1 MKRGQANSLPIE
13 TAPRQ
18 MVGAMRP
25 ADAMIEPLDGTEAA
39 RLVAAIARSG
49 DRQAFAQLFAFYAP
63 RLKTFLSRQGFG
75 ASDCDDL
82 IQDTMLAVWRKAWQF
97 DAEAGAVSTWIFT
110 ICRNL
115 GIDRRRRVA
124 RRLKDNDLPPM
135 SEIDPG
141 PSADVEIISREDET
155 RVRRALDALPA
166 EQAQV
171 ITLSFFS
178 QSPQIEIAKSLGIP
192 LGTVKSRVRLA
203 MNRLRQLLD
212 EPS

>member
-1 MKRGQANSLPIE
+1 
-13 TAPRQ
+13 
-18 MVGAMRP
+18 MRP
-25 ADAMIEPLDGTEAA
+25 ADTAAPLDGDDAA

-49 DRQAFAQLFAFYAP
+49 DRQAFARLFAFYAP
-63 RLKTFLSRQGFG
+63 RLKTYLSRQGFG
-75 ASDCDDL
+75 AGDCDDL
-82 IQDTMLAVWRKAWQF
+82 IQDTMLAVWRKAGQF

-124 RRLKDNDLPPM
+124 RRLKDDDLPPV
-135 SEIDPG
+135 SDIDPS
-141 PSADVEIISREDET
+141 PSAEVDIISREDET
-155 RVRRALDALPA
+155 RVRRALDQLPS
-166 EQAQV
+166 EQAEV
-171 ITLSFFS
+171 IALSFFS
-178 QSPQIEIAKSLGIP
+178 QSPQTEIARVLGIP

>member
-1 MKRGQANSLPIE
+1 
-13 TAPRQ
+13 
-18 MVGAMRP
+18 
-25 ADAMIEPLDGTEAA
+25 MIEPLDGSEAA
-39 RLVAAIARSG
+39 RLVAAIAHAG

-63 RLKTFLSRQGFG
+63 RLKTFLSRQGFS

-124 RRLKDNDLPPM
+124 RRLKDSDLPPM
-135 SEIDPG
+135 SDIDPS
-141 PSADVEIISREDET
+141 PSAEGEIISREDET
-155 RVRRALDALPA
+155 RVRRALDQLPT
-166 EQAQV
+166 EQAEV
-171 ITLSFFS
+171 ISLSFFS
-178 QSPQIEIAKSLGIP
+178 LSPQTEIAKALGIP

-212 EPS
+212 EPA

>member
-1 MKRGQANSLPIE
+1 
-13 TAPRQ
+13 
-18 MVGAMRP
+18 MRP
-25 ADAMIEPLDGTEAA
+25 ADAAVEPLESSEAA
-39 RLVAAIARSG
+39 RLVATIAHSG
-49 DRQAFAQLFAFYAP
+49 DRQAFARLFAFYAP

-82 IQDTMLAVWRKAWQF
+82 IQDTMLAVWRKAGQF
-97 DAEAGAVSTWIFT
+97 DPEAGAVSTWIFT

-115 GIDRRRRVA
+115 GIDRRRRLA
-124 RRLKDNDLPPM
+124 RRLKDDDPV
-135 SEIDPG
+135 SEVDPS
-141 PSADVEIISREDET
+141 PSAEGEIITREDER
-155 RVRRALDALPA
+155 RVRRALDRLPT
-166 EQAQV
+166 EQAEV

-178 QSPQIEIAKSLGIP
+178 QSPQTEIAKSLGIP